1 MERLTRKERER
12 LMHRKEIM
20 DAALRLFSEKGYH
33 NVSMEEIAKEA
44 EFSVGTIYNFF
55 RSKEELYKSLV
66 KEVADKF
73 HSSLT
78 EEIEKRGRD
87 VIQRLRDYLRKK
99 GELFKENL
107 PVIRLYFAE
116 TKGIKFSIIAGFEEE
131 LRRMYHEFIERL
143 SNLFEEGIE
152 KGIFNEI
159 ADPFYLA
166 VALDNVSNSFLFL
179 WLEDPERYVYPKED
193 MVLDIFFKGL
203 LKERSKDNEW
213 I

>member
-12 LMHRKEIM
+12 LRHKREIM

-55 RSKEELYKSLV
+55 KSKEELYKSLV
-66 KEVADKF
+66 KEVANKF

-78 EEIEKRGRD
+78 EEIEKKGKD
-87 VIQRLRDYLRKK
+87 VIQRLRSYLRKK
-99 GELFKENL
+99 GEIFRENL

-116 TKGIKFSIIAGFEEE
+116 TKGVKFSIIAGLEEE
-131 LRRMYHEFIERL
+131 LRRMYQEFIERL
-143 SNLFEEGIE
+143 SNLFKEGIE
-152 KGIFNEI
+152 KGVFNKI
-159 ADPFYLA
+159 ADPIYLA

-179 WLEDPERYVYPKED
+179 WLEDPEKYAYPKED
-193 MVLDIFFKGL
+193 MVLNIFFKAL
-203 LKERSKDNEW
+203 LKEQE
-213 I
+213 